1 MNQVAFTLNGERTEA
16 LVEPRLHLADYLRD
30 TSRLTGTH
38 LGCEHGVCGA
48 CTVLIDGQP
57 ARSCIAFTV
66 ACEGREVRT
75 IEGFEDDAVMKD
87 LRAAFTREHAL
98 QCGFCTPGMLIA
110 ARDVVMRCPDADDRQ
125 IRVEMSG
132 NLCRCTGYLG
142 IVNAVNSV
150 IQARRQGP
158 DPTIRRITVAAN
170 APIAQPIAP
179 PWQPFTPAD
188 APVPSVTLGPTPAM
202 QQEDAGPR
210 DGWQRIEEAFIANHP
225 IARVWA
231 IFADTA
237 GVAACL
243 PGAQIEEATA
253 DSAKGRIDVRFGPM
267 KASFK
272 GATSLEREE
281 ANMLGRIRGGG
292 GDSLTGSRAKADITY
307 RLFPEGDDRRTR
319 VSIVMD
325 YNLQGPLAQF
335 SRSGIVKAFAG
346 RMVAQFGENLNARLA
361 AGTSANTGPVP
372 IASAQPSEL
381 NLIGMLWQWLGDR
394 IKRLFGAK

>member
-1 MNQVAFTLNGERTEA
+1 MNQVVFTLNGERTEA

-66 ACEGREVRT
+66 ACDGRDVRT
-75 IEGFEDDAVMKD
+75 IEGFEDDALMKD
-87 LRAAFTREHAL
+87 LRTAFTRDHAL

-110 ARDVVMRCPDADDRQ
+110 ARDVVMRCPDADDKR
-125 IRVEMSG
+125 IRSEMSG

-142 IVNAVNSV
+142 IANAINSV
-150 IQARRQGP
+150 IQARRGGGATP
-158 DPTIRRITVAAN
+158 AIRTAIAAN
-170 APIAQPIAP
+170 APVVQPLAK
-179 PWQPFTPAD
+179 PWQAFTPAD
-188 APVPSVTLGPTPAM
+188 AEAAAPRPAVAAPLD
-202 QQEDAGPR
+202 DAGPR
-210 DGWQRIEEAFIANHP
+210 EGWQRIEESFIANHSP
-225 IARVWA
+225 GRVWE

-243 PGAQIEEATA
+243 PGASIDEATPT
-253 DSAKGRIDVRFGPM
+253 SAKGRIDVRFGPM
-267 KASFK
+267 KASFA
-272 GATSLEREE
+272 GATSLERNETRME
-281 ANMLGRIRGGG
+281 GRIRGGG
-292 GDSLTGSRAKADITY
+292 SDSLTGSRAKADITY
-307 RLFPEGDDRRTR
+307 RLASEHDRTR

-346 RMVAQFGENLNARLA
+346 RMVAQFGENLNAKLGGGSAPIPLA
-361 AGTSANTGPVP
+361 AGRTA
-372 IASAQPSEL
+372 EL
-381 NLIGMLWQWLGDR
+381 NAGNVLWQWLWST
-394 IKRLFGAK
+394 IKKLLGLTR